1 MERGKKKYEPDGWIY
16 RMKYII
22 KFKNK
27 GMRELSKIRGKDKR
41 KKRSQI

>member
-1 MERGKKKYEPDGWIY
+1 MSEEKRRGKKKYEPDGWLY

-27 GMRELSKIRGKDKR
+27 GMREL
-41 KKRSQI
+41 